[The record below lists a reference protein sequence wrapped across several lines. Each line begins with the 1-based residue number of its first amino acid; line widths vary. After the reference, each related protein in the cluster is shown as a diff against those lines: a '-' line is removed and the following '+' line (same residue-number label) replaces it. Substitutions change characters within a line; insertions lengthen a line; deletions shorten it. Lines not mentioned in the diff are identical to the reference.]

1 MRISIRKKI
10 NVFTLSIA
18 FIAVVCAVYS
28 IYTSIDGVNLSNK
41 LSDTFIPANE
51 LASKLDLD
59 IIDTEKNIG
68 AYNSTGNAVYRDAT
82 LANMENGNKDLTDLV
97 NLINKEPKILSN
109 MVSLVPSFKQH
120 AEDLILNG
128 KESMETYASLVTKGA
143 AFVEL
148 SDIVG
153 QQLADAYQV
162 AYGDVKNLN
171 MKDGKAVETHFNYMK
186 TISSMRSDLIKLNF
200 DFRDAI
206 SMRPGSNFN
215 TVIGNLEEIVVLA
228 KALNNYAANP
238 TYKQIASRTLANI
251 NQLMTNG
258 KDSEKLYKKIVELK
272 TIYTNSLTEL
282 KRITMEIKT
291 SSYDIIKSQ
300 VIFSGKEQMVGLK
313 VSVGLIILTAIVAS
327 FIMIVLRKTVTNPID
342 DFVLIVSG
350 LTAGDGDLT
359 KRITVKNNDELADLA
374 YHFNK
379 FIENVQSII
388 VEVKASAEEVASSN
402 NQLAATMEEL
412 STTFD
417 SQSKQVSN
425 MAVSM
430 DTISD
435 IARSTTDSLS
445 KTMSSLDRTATQ
457 TGEGSVQLDN
467 VRQNMEDIKSQTVQ
481 LSKTIEKLSA
491 SSAQIGDILTVIND
505 IANQTNLLA
514 LNAAIEAARAGEAG
528 RGFAVVADEVRKL
541 AERTQHATGEIE
553 TIISSLQNESESASR
568 EMSRSAESVQ
578 GGVENIMTTT
588 VGFKTVVTSVVDLN
602 HDMGAVSE
610 AVSNQYNTIQSVVD
624 NANVIASGLEESN
637 AAVSEV
643 TSTVAHLQQR
653 TESLKNLVGKFR
665 A

>member
-10 NVFTLSIA
+10 NVFTFSLA
-18 FIAVVCAVYS
+18 FIAVLCALYS
-28 IYTSIDGVNLSNK
+28 IYMAVDGLRLSNR
-41 LSDTFIPANE
+41 LSDTFIPTSE
-51 LASKLDLD
+51 LASSLDLD
-59 IIDTEKNIG
+59 ILDTEKNIN
-68 AYNSTGNAVYRDAT
+68 AYNSTGDAIYRDAT
-82 LANMENGNKDLTDLV
+82 LKNMENGNKDLTALLSHID
-97 NLINKEPKILSN
+97 KEPVILN
-109 MVSLVPSFKQH
+109 QMVVLIPAFKKYAGELTNQGQEAMDTYSSLIARGQSFK
-120 AEDLILNG
+120 
-128 KESMETYASLVTKGA
+128 K
-143 AFVEL
+143 L
-148 SDIVG
+148 SDIIT
-153 QQLADAYQV
+153 QQLADAYQT
-162 AYGDVKNLN
+162 AYSDIKKIN
-171 MKDGKAVETHFNYMK
+171 MKDNKAVEIHFNYMK
-186 TISSMRSDLIKLNF
+186 TISSMRSDIMQMGFHYQDMIAIK
-200 DFRDAI
+200 
-206 SMRPGSNFN
+206 PGSNF
-215 TVIGNLEEIVVLA
+215 EEINEHLNDIIVLA
-228 KALNNYAANP
+228 KNLNTYAGNQV
-238 TYKQIASRTLANI
+238 YKQFAAKTLINV
-251 NQLMTNG
+251 NQLMASG
-258 KDSEKLYKKIVELK
+258 KETEKLYTKFNELKVVYSNALLELKKI
-272 TIYTNSLTEL
+272 TG
-282 KRITMEIKT
+282 EIKATGYSTIKTQVQLSSTKQKVGFQVSIVLIIITAIT
-291 SSYDIIKSQ
+291 SSLIM
-300 VIFSGKEQMVGLK
+300 VI
-313 VSVGLIILTAIVAS
+313 
-327 FIMIVLRKTVTNPID
+327 LRKTVTKPID
-342 DFVLIVSG
+342 DFVAIVSG

-374 YHFNK
+374 KYFNR
-379 FIENVQSII
+379 FIENVQNII
-388 VEVKASAEEVASSN
+388 VEVKASADEVASSN

-435 IARSTTDSLS
+435 IARSTADSLS
-445 KTMSSLDRTATQ
+445 RTMTTLDKTATQ
-457 TGEGSVQLDN
+457 TGEGSTQLDN

-481 LSKTIEKLSA
+481 LSRTIDKLSA
-491 SSAQIGDILTVIND
+491 SSSQIGDILTVIND

-553 TIISSLQNESESASR
+553 TIITSLQNESESASR

-578 GGVENIMTTT
+578 GGVENIMSTTE
-588 VGFKTVVTSVVDLN
+588 GFKTVVTGVVDLHHN
-602 HDMGAVSE
+602 MGSVSE

>member
-10 NVFTLSIA
+10 NFFTLSLA
-18 FIAVVCAVYS
+18 FIAIICGAYS
-28 IYTSIDGVNLSNK
+28 IYTSIDGVNLANK

-51 LASKLDLD
+51 LAAALDLD
-59 IIDTEKNIG
+59 IVDTEKNIN
-68 AYNSTGNAVYRDAT
+68 AYNSTGNQTYREAT
-82 LANMENGNKDLTDLV
+82 LKNMENGNRDLTALIE
-97 NLINKEPKILSN
+97 LINKEPKILN
-109 MVSLVPSFKQH
+109 RMVELIPRFKQF
-120 AEDLILNG
+120 AGEITVQGQEAMEIYTNIVG
-128 KESMETYASLVTKGA
+128 KGKTFQK
-143 AFVEL
+143 L
-148 SDIVG
+148 SDTIN

-162 AYGDVKNLN
+162 AYNDIKKLN
-171 MKDGKAVETHFNYMK
+171 MKDNKAVERHFNYMK
-186 TISSMRSDLIKLNF
+186 TISTMRSDVMQMGF
-200 DFRDAI
+200 HAQEVI
-206 SMRPGSNFN
+206 SMKQGTDFK
-215 TVIGNLEEIVVLA
+215 EITEHLNDIVELA
-228 KALNNYAANP
+228 KNLNNYADNTA
-238 TYKQIASRTLANI
+238 YRQVAVRTLNNANQI
-251 NQLMTNG
+251 MTVG
-258 KDSEKLYKKIVELK
+258 KDMEKLYSQFIGLR
-272 TIYTNSLTEL
+272 TIYSNALQEL
-282 KRITMEIKT
+282 QKITGEIKT
-291 SSYDIIKSQ
+291 TSYEIIKNQ
-300 VIFSGKEQMVGLK
+300 VILSGKEQMVGLE
-313 VSVGLIILTAIVAS
+313 VSFALIIVTIIVAA
-327 FIMIVLRKTVTNPID
+327 FIMIILRKTVTNPID
-342 DFVLIVSG
+342 DFVSIVSG

-359 KRITVKNNDELADLA
+359 KRITVKSNDELADLA
-374 YHFNK
+374 KHINK
-379 FIENVQSII
+379 FIENVQNII
-388 VEVKASAEEVASSN
+388 VEVKASADEVASSN

-435 IARSTTDSLS
+435 IARSTADALS
-445 KTMSSLDRTATQ
+445 KTMSSLDKTATQ
-457 TGEGSVQLDN
+457 TGEGSSQLDN

-481 LSKTIEKLSA
+481 LSTTIEKLSA
-491 SSAQIGDILTVIND
+491 SSCQIGDILTVIND

-553 TIISSLQNESESASR
+553 TIITSLQNESESASK

-578 GGVENIMTTT
+578 GGVENIITTT
-588 VGFKTVVTSVVDLN
+588 EGFKTVVSGVVGL
-602 HDMGAVSE
+602 HRDMGSVSE